1 MLKKITKRT
10 QYVLKGEEGDL
21 NTQMVVLVTLALL
34 VATIFFIFKDKI
46 GGFFEKAGGTVDD
59 MGDDIQIDT
68 GKSWVS

>member
-1 MLKKITKRT
+1 MLKEITKRT

-34 VATIFFIFKDKI
+34 VATIFFLFKDKI
-46 GGFFEKAGGTVDD
+46 GEFFEKAGGTVEK
-59 MGDDIQIDT
+59 MGNDIEIDT